1 MASEGQEHVRAMT
14 ARVLRLQSVLVAA
27 LAAGVGCGSSV
38 HGATLQD
45 ALRLALERSP
55 ALASARAEERA
66 AQAERGLADAAA
78 GPHLGL
84 GASYTYLDRP
94 TLFGGMTVFARETQV
109 NMVAL
114 RASVYDRS
122 LSLRRRAASLAAS
135 ARGTGVRAAEEAV
148 LLQVAERYWAVAAA
162 KQHEEAA
169 ADAARFL
176 KANLERVVAS
186 QQAGAATRGEVLRAQ
201 AEEALARDRLLAA
214 QNGVRVALSALKMAI
229 GLDQDEEFDVSADAL
244 LPDER
249 VQTAEP
255 ADSPAVT
262 SARQALAAAEA
273 ALAAARAGND
283 PTLTLD
289 ADFQNIARGAEFP
302 RRDGTVSA
310 MVRLNIP
317 IFDSGATQSAVAKA
331 AAERD
336 RAASQLK
343 AAEDQVAFQR
353 RSTELALQSALERW
367 RATEEQ
373 VAAAME
379 SRRLVEIGAREG
391 IYTQTDLL
399 SAQSAVSAA
408 QASRIQSLAD
418 LKTAEA
424 ARLAAISRLDI
435 LLDMTRR

>member
-1 MASEGQEHVRAMT
+1 
-14 ARVLRLQSVLVAA
+14 
-27 LAAGVGCGSSV
+27 
-38 HGATLQD
+38 
-45 ALRLALERSP
+45 
-55 ALASARAEERA
+55 
-66 AQAERGLADAAA
+66 
-78 GPHLGL
+78 
-84 GASYTYLDRP
+84 
-94 TLFGGMTVFARETQV
+94 MTVFARETQV

-176 KANLERVVAS
+176 KANLERVIAS

-255 ADSPAVT
+255 ADSPTVT

-367 RATEEQ
+367 RAPEEQ

-435 LLDMTRR
+435 LLDVTRR